1 MTGKTNDTLQRLEQ
15 AEAALEAIRNEEV
28 DAVVGSRN
36 VVLLK
41 LHRAEQALMQSE
53 VRLRV
58 AMDAGNLASWE
69 MDPSTGTLT
78 PCQRLKK
85 MFGLS
90 ATDGKGLYDQF
101 LSLIPEEDR
110 TRLVEANERALATG
124 EGFEM
129 EFRIRRPDGGELHWL
144 RSQVIPMRAGN
155 GHFARLV
162 GVVADITEHK
172 KSREALQASLLEK
185 ELLLREVHHRVK
197 NNLANIAA
205 LLEMQRAEVAE
216 PAVAAALGDL
226 ETRVRSIALVHELLY
241 KHENLARI
249 AFQEYLDILLQDLRF
264 SVGQGGEIRYSARAE
279 EISFGIDVAIP
290 CAMIVNELATNAIK
304 HAFPAGKAIDGRN
317 EPEIRVEVRKDNDQ
331 YRVLV
336 ADNGVG
342 LPEEIDLDTT
352 RSFGLRLVKML
363 GGHQLQGE
371 FKLERG
377 NGTRITFL
385 FRERRKEPQWTD

>member
-1 MTGKTNDTLQRLEQ
+1 MTDKTDDSLQRREQ
-15 AEAALEAIRNEEV
+15 IEAALEAIRNEEV
-28 DAVVGSRN
+28 DAVVGSKN
-36 VVLLK
+36 IVLLK
-41 LHRAEQALMQSE
+41 LHRTEQALRQSE

-69 MDPSTGTLT
+69 MDPSSRSLT

-90 ATDGKGLYDQF
+90 ATDGKQFHDQF

-110 TRLVEANERALATG
+110 IRLVGAHERALTTG

-129 EFRIRRPDGGELHWL
+129 EFHIRRPDGEMRWL
-144 RSQVIPMRAGN
+144 RSQVLPVSDEQ
-155 GHFARLV
+155 GHPARLV
-162 GVVADITEHK
+162 GMVADITEHK
-172 KSREALQASLLEK
+172 ASREALQASLLEK

-197 NNLANIAA
+197 NNLANITA
-205 LLEMQRAEVAE
+205 LLEMQRMEVADT
-216 PAVAAALGDL
+216 AASALLGDL
-226 ETRVRSIALVHELLY
+226 EARVRSIALVHELLY

-249 AFQEYLDILLQDLRF
+249 AFQEYLDVLLQDLRF
-264 SVGQGGEIRYSARAE
+264 SVGQGREIRYSARAE

-304 HAFPAGKAIDGRN
+304 HAFPAGKSVDGRS
-317 EPEIRVEVRKDNDQ
+317 EPEIRVEVRKQNDH
-331 YRVLV
+331 YSVLV

-342 LPEEIDLDTT
+342 FPEEIDLDTT
-352 RSFGLRLVKML
+352 GSFGLRLVKML
-363 GGHQLQGE
+363 GGHQLQGAFE
-371 FKLERG
+371 LDRG

-385 FRERRKEPQWTD
+385 FKERRMEAKRLT

>member
-1 MTGKTNDTLQRLEQ
+1 MTGKTDDSLQRLEQ

-36 VVLLK
+36 IVLLK
-41 LHRAEQALMQSE
+41 LHRTEQALRQSE
-53 VRLRV
+53 ERLRL
-58 AMDAGNLASWE
+58 AMESGKLASWE
-69 MDPSTGTLT
+69 IDAATGTLT
-78 PCQRLKK
+78 SCQRLKDI
-85 MFGLS
+85 FGLS
-90 ATDGKGLYDQF
+90 AADDQTF
-101 LSLIPEEDR
+101 REQCLSLIPEEDR
-110 TRLVEANERALATG
+110 KRLLEEDERALATG

-129 EFRIRRPDGGELHWL
+129 EFRIRRPDGEMRWL
-144 RSQVIPMRAGN
+144 RSQVMPVQKGQGRP
-155 GHFARLV
+155 ARLV

-216 PAVAAALGDL
+216 PVAAAALGDL

-241 KHENLARI
+241 KNKSLARI
-249 AFQEYLDILLQDLRF
+249 DFQEYLDTLLQDLRF
-264 SVGQGGEIRYSARAE
+264 SLGQGRKIRYSARAE
-279 EISFGIDVAIP
+279 EISLGIDMAIP
-290 CAMIVNELATNAIK
+290 CAMIINELATNAFR
-304 HAFPAGKAIDGRN
+304 HAFPVGKAGDGSS
-317 EPEIRVEVRKDNDQ
+317 EPEFRVEVRKDNNQ

-342 LPEEIDLDTT
+342 LPEEIDMDTT

-385 FRERRKEPQWTD
+385 FKERNTKTE

>member
-1 MTGKTNDTLQRLEQ
+1 MTGKTDDSLQRLEQ

-36 VVLLK
+36 IVLLK
-41 LHRAEQALMQSE
+41 LHRTEQALRQSE
-53 VRLRV
+53 ERLRL
-58 AMDAGNLASWE
+58 AMEAGKLASWE
-69 MDPSTGTLT
+69 IDAATGTLT
-78 PCQRLKK
+78 SCQRLKDI
-85 MFGLS
+85 FGLS
-90 ATDGKGLYDQF
+90 AADDQTF
-101 LSLIPEEDR
+101 REQCLSLVPEEDR
-110 TRLVEANERALATG
+110 KRLLEEDERALATG

-129 EFRIRRPDGGELHWL
+129 EFRIRRPDGEMRWL
-144 RSQVIPMRAGN
+144 RSQVMPVQKGQGR
-155 GHFARLV
+155 HARLV

-216 PAVAAALGDL
+216 PVAAAALGDL

-241 KHENLARI
+241 KNKSLARI
-249 AFQEYLDILLQDLRF
+249 DFQEYLDTLLQDLRF
-264 SVGQGGEIRYSARAE
+264 SLGQGRKIRYSARAE
-279 EISFGIDVAIP
+279 EISLGIDMAIP
-290 CAMIVNELATNAIK
+290 CAMIINELATNAFR
-304 HAFPAGKAIDGRN
+304 HAFPVGKAGDGSS
-317 EPEIRVEVRKDNDQ
+317 EPEFRVEVRKDNNQ

-342 LPEEIDLDTT
+342 LPEEIDMDTT

-385 FRERRKEPQWTD
+385 FKERNTKTE